1 MVTARRV
8 AIALSPLLAAALS
21 AAAWALWPLVHRG
34 NVALIEY
41 LQRDVA
47 WGWLLLQA
55 AVPLFVT
62 CLLAA
67 LGALALTWRLGLQPA
82 GKPQ

>member
-1 MVTARRV
+1 MGTARRV
-8 AIALSPLLAAALS
+8 AIALSLLLAAALA
-21 AAAWALWPLVHRG
+21 AAAWALWPLVHRSDA
-34 NVALIEY
+34 ALIEY
-41 LQRDVA
+41 VQRDVA

-67 LGALALTWRLGLQPA
+67 LGSLALTWRLGRHPTETA
-82 GKPQ
+82 P